1 MNFEYERLSVTVKND
16 FVNLD
21 ARLIKY
27 LLFLDRRQPVQKIF
41 EKNLEFEI
49 LAKRSPN

>member
-21 ARLIKY
+21 TRLIKN
-27 LLFLDRRQPVQKIF
+27 LLFLDRRQPGPIRLVLLIGW
-41 EKNLEFEI
+41 LVGW
-49 LAKRSPN
+49 